1 MVATC
6 FSRLPALKV
15 LTICSGRLYM
25 YLDLFYELSTFISN
39 CWILDPLGSKRI
51 RREYHNFESIIAYY
65 TKCIYGREEN
75 TSCEIST
82 VHVVQ
87 GLLLILIQ
95 RAVLIWL
102 FWHFNAYIW
111 RCWCK
116 TFKPTWIPK
125 SIWFDR
131 ILTVNGVYI
140 YTSRESYGQLISGQA
155 FRVHI
160 HLNAW
165 TTHLMICLKNVN
177 KSYNK

>member
-1 MVATC
+1 
-6 FSRLPALKV
+6 
-15 LTICSGRLYM
+15 M

-82 VHVVQ
+82 VHVDRVCY
-87 GLLLILIQ
+87 
-95 RAVLIWL
+95 WFWFSEL
-102 FWHFNAYIW
+102 FWYDCVDTLMHIFEDV
-111 RCWCK
+111 WCK

-155 FRVHI
+155 FRVHM

-177 KSYNK
+177 KSYN

>member
-1 MVATC
+1 MSFLLSFLTVE
-6 FSRLPALKV
+6 FRIPLEVKEIGENIIILKV
-15 LTICSGRLYM
+15 LLHM
-25 YLDLFYELSTFISN
+25 
-39 CWILDPLGSKRI
+39 
-51 RREYHNFESIIAYY
+51 Y
-65 TKCIYGREEN
+65 TKCIHGREEN

-82 VHVVQ
+82 VHVDRVCY
-87 GLLLILIQ
+87 
-95 RAVLIWL
+95 WFWFSEL
-102 FWHFNAYIW
+102 FWYDCFDTLMHIFEDVDV
-111 RCWCK
+111 
-116 TFKPTWIPK
+116 KPSSRHEFIK
-125 SIWFDR
+125 AWFDR

>member
-1 MVATC
+1 
-6 FSRLPALKV
+6 
-15 LTICSGRLYM
+15 M

-82 VHVVQ
+82 VHVDRVCY
-87 GLLLILIQ
+87 
-95 RAVLIWL
+95 WFWFSEL
-102 FWHFNAYIW
+102 FWYDCFDTLMHIFEDV
-111 RCWCK
+111 WCK

-177 KSYNK
+177 KSYN